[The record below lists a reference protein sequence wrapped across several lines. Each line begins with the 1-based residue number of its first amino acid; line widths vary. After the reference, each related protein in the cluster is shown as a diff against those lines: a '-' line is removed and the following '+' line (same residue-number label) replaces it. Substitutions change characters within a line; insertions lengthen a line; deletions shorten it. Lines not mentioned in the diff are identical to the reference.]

1 MEVRKTQKEY
11 AEKFDPNVILDYYK
25 NWNSENS
32 PIMMV
37 LDDYYEY
44 PEAIESE
51 DRAKMAY
58 LRKKY
63 QKTSK

>member
-1 MEVRKTQKEY
+1 
-11 AEKFDPNVILDYYK
+11 
-25 NWNSENS
+25 
-32 PIMMV
+32 MMV

-63 QKTSK
+63 QKPPK